1 MVLTGSF
8 ARTLDEKLRVAI
20 PKELREAAGL
30 SPGGVVYATQGTDGS
45 LALYPE
51 KSFSQLADRLSA
63 GSPTAPDSRD
73 FNRLFFANARRL
85 EVDSQG
91 RVRIP
96 SELAARAGLAKDAVL
111 LGVRDYLELWDQQR
125 WEAYQQQKTPQY
137 DALAAAAFR
146 VG

>member
-20 PKELREAAGL
+20 PKELRDAADL
-30 SPGGVVYATQGTDGS
+30 SAGGVVYATQGTDGS

-51 KSFSQLADRLSA
+51 KSFSQLAERLSA

-85 EVDSQG
+85 EVDGQG

-96 SELAARAGLAKDAVL
+96 SELAAQAGLAKEAVL
-111 LGVRDYLELWDQQR
+111 LGVRDYMELWDHKR
-125 WEAYQQQKTPQY
+125 WETYQQEKAPQY
-137 DALAAAAFR
+137 DALAVAAFR
-146 VG
+146 NP

>member
-20 PKELREAAGL
+20 PKELREAAEL
-30 SPGGVVYATQGTDGS
+30 APGAVMYATQGTDGS

-51 KSFSQLADRLSA
+51 TTFSRLAERLSA
-63 GSPTAPDSRD
+63 GSPTAPESRD
-73 FNRLFFANARRL
+73 FSRLFFAGARRL
-85 EVDSQG
+85 ELDGQG

-96 SELAARAGLAKDAVL
+96 GELAAQAGLVKDAVL

-125 WEAYQQQKTPQY
+125 WETYQREKAPQY
-137 DALAAAAFR
+137 DALAVAAFR
-146 VG
+146 P